1 MDMKLTDCK
10 CPTGSGTDGGTG
22 GSGSMSS
29 GSGGDTSTGGMNT
42 GTGGKKA
49 GGGSG
54 GSTSSD
60 EDGGTTTPPK
70 DGGSSGEPVMPLPMD
85 GNQLASCETGID
97 CNKGLDCYNPQG
109 PAQGFCTKAGC
120 MSDDDCKGLTGGTY
134 TCATNGQCVIDCMGT
149 DDDSCP
155 DQMACVQT
163 SGGGGPGG
171 GGGGM
176 PVYHCTYP
184 EGAGVM
190 KQPLWGKCTSFTSV
204 DCDTD
209 LTCSGLGFG
218 MMGGTTPG
226 YCAESCMTA
235 DDCTKPKTGAIE
247 PTCVASG
254 FGGGGQMG
262 GGMQMMHCALDCATN
277 TDGCPDGMTCIMNP
291 GFMGM
296 GATSRCGYEN

>member
-1 MDMKLTDCK
+1 
-10 CPTGSGTDGGTG
+10 
-22 GSGSMSS
+22 MSS
-29 GSGGDTSTGGMNT
+29 GSGGDTSTGGMNS

-49 GGGSG
+49 GTGGSM
-54 GSTSSD
+54 SSD

-70 DGGSSGEPVMPLPMD
+70 DGGSTGGEPVMPLPMD

-134 TCATNGQCVIDCMGT
+134 TCAMNGQCVIDCMGT

-163 SGGGGPGG
+163 GTTGGGGGPGG
-171 GGGGM
+171 GGT

-184 EGAGVM
+184 EGAGVA
-190 KQPLWGKCTSFTSV
+190 KQPVWGKCMSLMST
-204 DCDTD
+204 DCETD
-209 LTCSGLGFG
+209 LVCSGLGFS
-218 MMGGTTPG
+218 MTGTTSG
-226 YCAESCMTA
+226 YCAEMCESA

-254 FGGGGQMG
+254 FGGGGPMG
-262 GGMQMMHCALDCATN
+262 GGMQMMHCTLDCATN

-296 GATSRCGYEN
+296 GATSRCGYGN